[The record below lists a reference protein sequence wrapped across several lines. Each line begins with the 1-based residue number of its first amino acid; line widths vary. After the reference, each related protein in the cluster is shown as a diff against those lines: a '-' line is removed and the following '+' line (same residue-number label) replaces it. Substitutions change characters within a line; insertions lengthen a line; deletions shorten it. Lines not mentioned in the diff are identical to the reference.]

1 MADITSSFPTSLSY
15 RIKSLVGNMSRVGVK
30 MTPDRT
36 TGIAPNDII
45 TIKLPN
51 SSLVDLRTFNF
62 WYKFSTPAS
71 GTSGVFIHPR
81 YSSSL
86 IERISIIINGQTIDI
101 LPSYNFLYNTL
112 MDLEGSTF
120 DQFSK
125 RNICEFFDPSLRFT
139 SADPTSNTD
148 VAISGAN
155 LTSAS
160 TTAPNLSTAL
170 QGGITHWLGFLG
182 SSSPSVIDTS
192 DLGDVYIQFQFATPY
207 VLPTTISTTTS
218 YSGGSFTLDD
228 IYATCD
234 VISFAS
240 DEYYSLKASKLASS
254 GLNIGFYSYLNA
266 RFAQATKSSGISVNW
281 NVSANSL
288 DQIICTMCKTDQN
301 SVWKPMIVYNSNDV
315 GTTVY
320 NMAQIV
326 ANPLAYVNNTGT
338 TRSDVLGD
346 GFMNSYYFLRNGQAI
361 KESRISI
368 NNRPLN
374 YGFISPK
381 EIFVETMK
389 ALGYNHIDLGTN
401 GINACIFSLQHFTK
415 YYFAH
420 IEDLTIQDTKD
431 FWISGLNSLGS
442 TLTITWDANFNG
454 STNAQLCIPVM
465 YARLSKIL
473 NIQQGRNIS
482 VI

>member
-1 MADITSSFPTSLSY
+1 MTDITSSFPTSLSY
-15 RIKSLVGNMSRVGVK
+15 RIKSLVGNMSRIGVK

-62 WYKFSTPAS
+62 FYQFTTS
-71 GTSGVFIHPR
+71 GTTGVFIHPR

-86 IERISIIINGQTIDI
+86 IERISLIVNGQTIDI
-101 LPSYNFLYNTL
+101 LPSYNFLYNIL
-112 MDLEGSTF
+112 MDLEGSSF
-120 DQFSK
+120 DQLSK
-125 RNICEFFDPSLRFT
+125 RNVCEWFDPSLKFT
-139 SADPTSNTD
+139 SADPTSTSD
-148 VAISGAN
+148 VVLVGDSYLKAAQ
-155 LTSAS
+155 
-160 TTAPNLSTAL
+160 TAL
-170 QGGITHWLGFLG
+170 SKVDGAITHWLGFIG
-182 SSSPSVIDTS
+182 SCSPSVLDTS
-192 DLGDVYIQFQFATPY
+192 DLGDVFLQIQFASQY
-207 VLPTTISTTTS
+207 VLPATIGATS
-218 YSGGSFTLDD
+218 LTLAGGSYTLDN

-240 DEYYSLKASKLASS
+240 DEYYSLKASKLTSS

-266 RFAQATKSSGISVNW
+266 RFASATKSAGINVNW

-288 DQIICTMCKTDQN
+288 DQIICTCTKTDQN
-301 SVWKPMIVYNSNDV
+301 STWKPMIVYGSNDA
-315 GTTVY
+315 GSTVY

-326 ANPLAYVNNTGT
+326 ADPIGKVNNTGS
-338 TRSDVLGD
+338 TRTENLGD

-374 YGFISPK
+374 YGFITPK
-381 EIFVETMK
+381 EIFIETMK

-401 GINACIFSLQHFTK
+401 GLNACIFSLVHFCK

-420 IEDLTIQDTKD
+420 IEDLTIQDNKD

-442 TLTITWDANFNG
+442 TLTITWEANFSGASN
-454 STNAQLCIPVM
+454 SQTCTPVL

-473 NIQQGRNIS
+473 NVQAGRNIS

>member
-1 MADITSSFPTSLSY
+1 MTDITSSFPTSLSY

-51 SSLVDLRTFNF
+51 SSIVDLRTFNF
-62 WYKFSTPAS
+62 FYQFSTS
-71 GTSGVFIHPR
+71 GTTGTFLHPR
-81 YSSSL
+81 YASSL
-86 IERISIIINGQTIDI
+86 IERISIVINGNTIDI
-101 LPSYNFLYNTL
+101 LPAYSFLYNTL
-112 MDLEGSTF
+112 MDLEGSSF

-125 RNICEFFDPSLRFT
+125 RNVCEFFDPSLRYA
-139 SADPTSNTD
+139 SADPSSAAD
-148 VAISGAN
+148 VALTGAN
-155 LTSAS
+155 FTAS
-160 TTAPNLSTAL
+160 GQTAPSKIEGA
-170 QGGITHWLGFLG
+170 ITHWLGFLG
-182 SSSPSVIDTS
+182 SSSPSCLDTS
-192 DLGDVYIQFQFATPY
+192 DLGDVFIQIQFSSAY
-207 VLPTTISTTTS
+207 VLPSTINATAQTLA
-218 YSGGSFTLDD
+218 GASFTLDN

-240 DEYYSLKASKLASS
+240 DEYYALKASKLTSS
-254 GLNIGFYSYLNA
+254 GLNVGFYSYLNA
-266 RFAQATKSSGISVNW
+266 RFASVTKSAGINVNW

-301 SVWKPMIVYNSNDV
+301 STWKPMVVYGSNDA
-315 GTTVY
+315 GATVY
-320 NMAQIV
+320 NMSQIV
-326 ANPLAYVNNTGT
+326 ANPLGLVNNTGSVRT
-338 TRSDVLGD
+338 DALGD
-346 GFMNSYYFLRNGQAI
+346 GFMNSYYFIRNGQAI

-381 EIFVETMK
+381 EIFIETMK

-401 GINACIFSLQHFTK
+401 GINACIFSLVHFCK

-442 TLTITWDANFNG
+442 TLTITWEANFNG
-454 STNAQLCIPVM
+454 GSNSQTAIPVL
-465 YARLSKIL
+465 YARLSKVL
-473 NIQQGRNIS
+473 NIQAGRNLS

>member
-1 MADITSSFPTSLSY
+1 MGDITSSFPTSLSY

-36 TGIAPNDII
+36 TGISPNDVI

-62 WYKFSTPAS
+62 FYQFTTS
-71 GTSGVFIHPR
+71 GTTGTFLHPR

-101 LPSYNFLYNTL
+101 LPSYSFLYNTL
-112 MDLEGSTF
+112 MDLEGSSF

-125 RNICEFFDPSLRFT
+125 RNICEFFDPSLKFT
-139 SADPTSNTD
+139 SADPSSSAD
-148 VAISGAN
+148 VALVGAN
-155 LTSAS
+155 WTATG
-160 TTAPNLSTAL
+160 TTAPSKIDGA
-170 QGGITHWLGFLG
+170 ITHWLGFLG
-182 SSSPSVIDTS
+182 SCVPNILDTS
-192 DLGDVYIQFQFATPY
+192 DLGDVFIQIQFATPY
-207 VLPTTISTTTS
+207 VLPSTINATAQTLA
-218 YSGGSFTLDD
+218 GASFTLDT

-240 DEYYSLKASKLASS
+240 DEYYSLKASKLNSS
-254 GLNIGFYSYLNA
+254 GLNVGYYSYLNA
-266 RFAQATKSSGISVNW
+266 RFASVTKSSGISVNW

-301 SVWKPMIVYNSNDV
+301 STWKPMIVYGANDA
-315 GTTVY
+315 GSTVY
-320 NMAQIV
+320 NMSQIV
-326 ANPLAYVNNTGT
+326 ADPLGKVNNTGSI
-338 TRSDVLGD
+338 RSDVYGD
-346 GFMNSYYFLRNGQAI
+346 GFMNSYYFIRNGQAI

-368 NNRPLN
+368 NNRSLN
-374 YGFISPK
+374 YGFLSPK
-381 EIFVETMK
+381 EIYIETLK

-401 GINACIFSLQHFTK
+401 GLNACIFSLVHFCK

-420 IEDLTIQDTKD
+420 ITDLTIQDTKD

-442 TLTITWDANFNG
+442 TLTITWDASFNG
-454 STNAQLCIPVM
+454 SSNSQTCIPVL
-465 YARLSKIL
+465 YARCSKVL
-473 NIQQGRNIS
+473 NIQAGRQIS

>member
-51 SSLVDLRTFNF
+51 SSLVDMRTFNF
-62 WYKFSTPAS
+62 FYKFSTS
-71 GTSGVFIHPR
+71 GTTGTFLHPR

-86 IERISIIINGQTIDI
+86 IERTSLIVNGQTIDI

-112 MDLEGSTF
+112 MDLEGSSF

-125 RNICEFFDPSLRFT
+125 RNVCEFFDPSLRYTSTDPSSSADIAITGANWLATGT
-139 SADPTSNTD
+139 SAPSKID
-148 VAISGAN
+148 GA
-155 LTSAS
+155 
-160 TTAPNLSTAL
+160 
-170 QGGITHWLGFLG
+170 ITHWLGFIG
-182 SSSPSVIDTS
+182 SCQPSVIDTS
-192 DLGDVYIQFQFATPY
+192 DLGDVFLQIQFANQY
-207 VLPTTISTTTS
+207 VLPSTINATAQSLA
-218 YSGGSFTLDD
+218 GASFTLDE

-240 DEYYSLKASKLASS
+240 DEYYNLKASKLSSS

-266 RFAQATKSSGISVNW
+266 RFASATKNSGISVNW

-288 DQIICTMCKTDQN
+288 DQIICTMCKTDF
-301 SVWKPMIVYNSNDV
+301 SSTWKPMVVYGSNDA
-315 GTTVY
+315 GATVY
-320 NMAQIV
+320 NMSQIV
-326 ANPLAYVNNTGT
+326 ANPLGTVNNTGT
-338 TRSDVLGD
+338 IRSDALGD
-346 GFMNSYYFLRNGQAI
+346 GFMNSYYFIRNAQAL

-368 NNRPLN
+368 NNRALN
-374 YGFISPK
+374 YGYITPK
-381 EIFVETMK
+381 EVFIETMK

-401 GINACIFSLQHFTK
+401 GINACIFSIQHFLK

-420 IEDLTIQDTKD
+420 VEDLTIQDNKD

-442 TLTITWDANFNG
+442 TLNITWECNFNG
-454 STNAQLCIPVM
+454 ASNTQTCLPVL

-473 NIQQGRNIS
+473 NVKSGRNIT
-482 VI
+482 II